1 MHHHIK
7 ALLQSALNIKNTIDI
22 VLERPKN
29 KDLGHFATPLALSL
43 AKIEKTNPKLI
54 AEEIAKILTNY
65 AEFEKVETLNGFVNL
80 TLSTTFLQ
88 HIAQKQLQHCM
99 TLEADSINPNISQY
113 TQKTQITPKEHIL
126 IEFVS
131 ANPTGPL
138 HIGHARGAVYGDAL
152 TRVGR
157 FLGYDI
163 LTEYYINDAGAQIYM
178 LGLSIF
184 LAGREHILK
193 TQVEYPQSYYKGE
206 YIIDLAKQC
215 ALHFGEDVFKSE
227 DSISSLAD
235 FGKDMMLQ
243 EIKDNLAQVGI
254 KFDSFVSEKS
264 LYDRWQDT
272 LDTLKS
278 HQGIYTKDGK
288 IWIASSQINDEK
300 DRVVVRE
307 NGEPTYLAGDIIYHQ
322 DKFHRHFEHYINIWG
337 ADHHGYIARVKA
349 AIHFLG
355 YDENKLEVLLSQM
368 VSLLKGGQPYKMSK
382 RAGNFILMKD
392 VIEDIGAD
400 ALRFIFLSKKPDTH
414 LEFDVDELK
423 KEDGSNPIYYINYAN
438 ARIHTLFNKAGVNM
452 QQTAQNA
459 NKLDINEQAKALLFE
474 ALCLQQ
480 IIESSFRNREI
491 QKICDYLKSLSASF
505 HSFYNTHK
513 ILQSPNESSI
523 LYVLMIVSQ
532 SLTLGLSL
540 LGIKAKTRM

>member
-7 ALLQSALNIKNTIDI
+7 ALLQSALHIENTIDI
-22 VLERPKN
+22 VLEKPKN
-29 KDLGHFATPLALSL
+29 KDLGHFATPLAFNL
-43 AKIEKTNPKLI
+43 AKIQKTNPKLI
-54 AEEIAKILTNY
+54 AEEIANTLANHT
-65 AEFEKVETLNGFVNL
+65 EFEKVQALNGFVNL

-88 HIAQKQLQHCM
+88 HIAQKQMQHFM
-99 TLEADSINPNISQY
+99 SFEADSISSNTLQDTHHIH
-113 TQKTQITPKEHIL
+113 TPKERIL
-126 IEFVS
+126 LEFVS

-152 TRVGR
+152 ARIGR
-157 FLGYDI
+157 FLGYEI
-163 LTEYYINDAGAQIYM
+163 CTEYYINDAGAQIDM

-184 LAGREHILK
+184 LAGKEHILK

-215 ALHFGEDVFKSE
+215 AQHFGEDVFKSE
-227 DSISSLAD
+227 DSISSLAE
-235 FGKDMMLQ
+235 FGKNMILQ
-243 EIKDNLAQVGI
+243 EIKENLAQVGI
-254 KFDSFVSEKS
+254 SFDCFVSEKS

-272 LDTLKS
+272 LNTLKS
-278 HQGIYTKDGK
+278 HQGIYTKEGK

-300 DRVVVRE
+300 DRVIVRE

-322 DKFHRHFEHYINIWG
+322 DKFHRPFEHYINIWG

-392 VIEDIGAD
+392 VVEDIGSD

-414 LEFDVDELK
+414 LEFDVDDLK
-423 KEDGSNPIYYINYAN
+423 KEDASNPIYYINYAN
-438 ARIHTLFNKAGVNM
+438 ARIYTLFDKSGISMHDIAHTFTQLN
-452 QQTAQNA
+452 
-459 NKLDINEQAKALLFE
+459 INEQAKALLFE
-474 ALCLQQ
+474 ALCLKQV
-480 IIESSFRNREI
+480 IESSFRDREI
-491 QKICDYLKSLSASF
+491 QKICEYLKSLCASF
-505 HSFYNTHK
+505 HSFYNAHK
-513 ILQSPNESSI
+513 ILQSPNEKSL

-532 SLTLGLSL
+532 SITLGLSL
-540 LGIKAKTRM
+540 LGICAKTKM

>member
-7 ALLQSALNIKNTIDI
+7 ALLQSALNIENIIDI
-22 VLERPKN
+22 VLEKPKN
-29 KDLGHFATPLALSL
+29 KDLGHFATPLAFSL
-43 AKIEKTNPKLI
+43 AKIQKTNPKLI
-54 AEEIAKILTNY
+54 AEEIANTLANHT
-65 AEFEKVETLNGFVNL
+65 EFEKVQALSGFVNF

-88 HIAQKQLQHCM
+88 HIAQKQMQHFM
-99 TLEADSINPNISQY
+99 SFEADSINPTMLQD
-113 TQKTQITPKEHIL
+113 TQENHKMPKERIL
-126 IEFVS
+126 LEFVS

-152 TRVGR
+152 TRIGR
-157 FLGYDI
+157 FLGYEI
-163 LTEYYINDAGAQIYM
+163 CTEYYINDAGAQIYM

-193 TQVEYPQSYYKGE
+193 AQVEYPQSYYKGE

-215 ALHFGEDVFKSE
+215 AQHFGEDVFKSE
-227 DSISSLAD
+227 DSIPSLAE

-243 EIKDNLAQVGI
+243 EIKENLAQVGI
-254 KFDSFVSEKS
+254 SFDCFVSEKS

-272 LDTLKS
+272 LNILKS
-278 HQGIYTKDGK
+278 HQGIYTKDDK
-288 IWIASSQINDEK
+288 IWIASSQMNDEK
-300 DRVVVRE
+300 DRVIVRE
-307 NGEPTYLAGDIIYHQ
+307 SGEPTYLAGDIIYHQ
-322 DKFHRHFEHYINIWG
+322 DKFHRNFEHYINIWG

-392 VIEDIGAD
+392 VVEDIGAD

-423 KEDGSNPIYYINYAN
+423 KEDASNPIYYINYAN
-438 ARIHTLFNKAGVNM
+438 ARIHTLFNKAEVSM
-452 QQTAQNA
+452 QHIAQNM
-459 NKLDINEQAKALLFE
+459 NTLDINEQAKALLFE

-480 IIESSFRNREI
+480 VIESSFRDREI
-491 QKICDYLKSLSASF
+491 QKICDYLKSLSASL
-505 HSFYNTHK
+505 HSFYNAHK
-513 ILQSPNESSI
+513 ILQSPNEKSL
-523 LYVLMIVSQ
+523 LYVLMVVSQ
-532 SLTLGLSL
+532 SLTLGLGL
-540 LGIKAKTRM
+540 LGIEAKTRM